1 MTQAKSRILHCI
13 IAAAIAVTLFLLPL
27 LIRQQFDVVGFCD
40 AFFIS
45 GAVNLGVTG
54 LLFIGDKGVYDMMGY
69 GMYRLIGL
77 FKKQEELKYQN
88 AYAFKE
94 SKLEK
99 RSKNPFF
106 FPPYLIASGVMILVS
121 VILLFF
127 R

>member
-1 MTQAKSRILHCI
+1 MTQAKSRLLHSI
-13 IAAAIAVTLFLLPL
+13 IATLLAITVFLLPL
-27 LIRQQFDVVGFCD
+27 LIRQQFDLTGWCD

-54 LLFIGDKGVYDMMGY
+54 LLFIGEKGVYDMMGY

-77 FKKQEELKYQN
+77 FKKQEELKYRN
-88 AYAFKE
+88 AYDYKE
-94 SKLEK
+94 SMLEK
-99 RSKNPFF
+99 RAKNPFF
-106 FPPYLIASGVMILVS
+106 FLPYLIASGVMLLIS

>member
-1 MTQAKSRILHCI
+1 MSQAKSRLLHSI
-13 IAAAIAVTLFLLPL
+13 IAALLAITLFLLPL
-27 LIRQQFDVVGFCD
+27 LIRQQFDVTGWCD

-69 GMYRLIGL
+69 GMYRLFGL
-77 FKKQEELKYQN
+77 FKKQEELKYRN
-88 AYAFKE
+88 GYDYKE
-94 SKLEK
+94 SRVEK
-99 RSKNPFF
+99 RAKNPFF

-121 VILLFF
+121 IILLFF